1 MSTTI
6 DQRVVEM
13 RFDNK
18 QFESNVSTT
27 MSTLE
32 KLKSKLN
39 FTNSAKGL
47 GAIGD
52 YIKKIDFSGISS
64 GVDVVQAK
72 FSALEV
78 IGVTALANIT
88 NSAVNAGKRMLNAL
102 TIDPISTGFSEYELK
117 MGSVQTIMAGTG
129 EKLEVIN
136 KYLEELNAYSDRTI
150 YSFSDMTSSIGKFT
164 NAGVNLKDAVKAIQ
178 GVSNVAAI
186 SGANADEASRAM
198 YNFAQALSV
207 GSVKLID
214 WKSIENANMATVAFK
229 DELIKTATE
238 MGTLVKVGEQYKTT
252 TTDMNGKVSDLFTS
266 TKGFNDSLSNQW
278 MTSEVLIKTLNKY
291 SDETTELGKKAFQAA
306 TEVKTFSEMCDSLK
320 EAAQSGWAA
329 TWETIFGDYTEG
341 VKLWT
346 GIYNTVS
353 SVIDASSNARNEI
366 LKVWKEFGG
375 RAAIVEALSN
385 AFNALANVLSAVK
398 TAYREIFPRMDGKQL
413 ATLSKR
419 IEIVTKGFEELT
431 KRNMPKVQKTFEAF
445 FAVIK
450 GITTVIGTGLK
461 IAIKAAV
468 VVITVLAQIIFDIS
482 DKLSVVILA
491 FRKWA
496 TENEI
501 LKKSLSVVV
510 GILTVFISKVIS
522 VGSAIISG
530 FLDAISIVVTLV
542 EEFFQLEIVQN
553 ILSAF
558 ASVVSTVFA
567 NIKQFLTAGIYIIRE
582 FINTI
587 RNLDEI
593 SLKNVSE
600 VFKDFGSKIKE
611 HFEGID
617 EMFGNISDATGKFKD
632 TVKDSFETTGGTV
645 DGLQTKFQ
653 RFAKVVSNALYSIG
667 PAEVFAVGFG
677 VALIWF
683 LRKINIAINNVTKPI
698 ASFSGIMGSLSQVL
712 KSFAFSVKASA
723 LTSAALAIAILAGS
737 LIILSKAINKKD
749 MLVAALVLGTLGAAL
764 AAFTKYVSS
773 FGNID
778 KFVVTMLSF
787 AGGLL
792 ILTACMKI
800 IEGIDSAKIGQ
811 SFTGLIGIMVVMAAF
826 AVLLAKYAPALSA
839 NSIFLVSFSAS
850 VLLMVYALDKL
861 TTVDMEAV
869 RNSLDTFGTIL
880 VTLGAISWMMGN
892 LTLGSAAGVL
902 LLSAGIV
909 AFLHSLDY
917 ICNYDF
923 NLTLGALG
931 KLTLVFG
938 TLAGAFAAT
947 KLAGKYAADAGV
959 MLLGMGVGLRLMGST
974 LKILA
979 DFDIP
984 SLIKSVAGASALIY
998 AMKFLIEA
1006 TSKAG
1011 EHAAKAGATLIQM
1024 GAAMVILA
1032 AVVTIMAHI
1041 DFFGIVKAVAAIVVI
1056 MDAMSGLVRATE
1068 KAKDIK
1074 ATLVIIALIIAE
1086 LVASIGVLAM
1096 LDPQQLVLATA
1107 TVTGII
1113 GVFTL
1118 LIKALDTVSNAGN
1131 LVKNAAS
1138 AAVSMGMF
1146 LGVIGLL
1153 LVTIDKLEVSASIE
1167 TVGSIC
1173 LLLLSMTAAT
1183 AIMSAMGPL
1192 ANGAFAGAS
1201 AMLKAL
1207 FPVAAVIGMIG
1218 FIAGLL
1224 GEILPE
1230 GAESAIDRGLSIIQK
1245 VVNGIV
1251 ETLAGIVTTALTSLT
1266 AGLVEVGNNLSAFGE
1281 SLSGFIESV
1290 RLIDD
1295 KALTGTGYLTGI
1307 LLELTGG
1314 GFLTRLGGLE
1324 STLSSMAGMDFTGL
1338 TNTVE
1343 SVSSMGKKMSK
1354 LEKVKEWFDNNDIRS
1369 FGFQLKTFAEA
1380 FSNYAEA
1387 VPANG
1392 AEAATAMTEIASS
1405 FTALDKMISSSKNL
1419 FSGEV
1424 NLSTFGEQL
1433 VKFSETLKTFYGNIK
1448 GINAEQLTGVLSGV
1462 NQLTSAVKQIGKLDP
1477 GTVSSFK
1484 VTFSNMASQAIQA
1497 FIDTIR
1503 NSTPQV
1509 RASMNNLVFA
1519 INAGLSSNSIMFKMA
1534 GQTVISNLILGMNAM
1549 SGNAKEAMHKLSRTA
1564 WFETTKFYNNY
1575 YSTGQYLIKG
1585 FISGMKSK
1593 KGDVKKV
1600 GKELGK
1606 TALDSLDKT
1615 LDIHS
1620 PSREAFVRGLQTVKG
1635 YVNGA
1640 KSKFGELKNTVSGG
1654 MKDNVLGTLDGFKS
1668 TIQKKGAD
1676 ATSAFGDSML
1686 SSLYDYVPELKTMFG
1701 DISLDFNDGSISDIA
1716 DSLGANLISNKASTE
1731 GVTSAMNNVS
1741 NATKS
1746 ATSGLGGY
1754 SSSAKSAKKSTDIL
1768 AEALGNLSKN
1778 KKTDTKKTY
1787 EAVTA
1792 LQKYMQ
1798 QRYKESEQYET
1809 DTETLKKYQAELE
1822 ELAKKRD
1829 IIKKKAEDSVKGRI
1843 KLSEDEKKQVKSD
1856 LEEIE
1861 KSVESKT
1868 EEIEKHLETMCT
1880 NAKKIY
1886 TDLRDNVKKTFEEG
1900 LDFSKI
1906 KLDTG
1911 IDLFKEF
1918 KLDEEVTPKS
1928 ILDNMK
1934 SQVKGVEKMMKSLDK
1949 LSQKESLSSGLLDK
1963 LKEMGASGASYI
1975 DAFSKMTSQQLSRAS
1990 EYFEKT
1996 GTLSGKKLLDGMK
2009 DSFTNLEKWQ
2019 SDIGTLLT
2027 TGLDQRII
2035 EKLASMGTSS
2045 QEYLNAFMTFTPED
2059 IEAFNQM
2066 YVSALKLPNDATDD
2080 IMKSFVDTWNRA
2092 ANASVG
2098 IDATNSAALV
2108 EGATELGVSMTGG
2121 LEQGI
2126 ENKKETLLE
2135 KAGNV
2140 AIQTLEKFGE
2150 KLSHKNGSEIG
2161 EDVTAGLESGIR
2173 SGKSGVI
2180 YAAVDVALEAYKAAK
2195 KALDI
2200 NSPSGMFESLGVWS
2214 DAGLAKGLIK
2224 NTHVVV
2230 SAVKDVAG
2238 DALSGMKKAMS
2249 KIATAV
2255 DGDFDI
2261 KPIICPIVDLTNV
2274 EESAALIGSLLSG
2287 NQTSGLAVSTQR
2299 SVNNSL
2305 AAKQTASSERNR
2317 QNGETIINNFE
2328 QNNYSPKALSR
2339 GEIYRQTKNLFS
2351 AAKGTVKGV

>member
-346 GIYNTVS
+346 GIYNAVS

-419 IEIVTKGFEELT
+419 IEMVTKGFEELT

-468 VVITVLAQIIFDIS
+468 VVITILAQIIFDIS

-491 FRKWA
+491 FRKWV

-530 FLDAISIVVTLV
+530 FLDAISIIVTLV

-558 ASVVSTVFA
+558 VGVVSTVFA

-617 EMFGNISDATGKFKD
+617 EMFGNISDATNKFKD

-737 LIILSKAINKKD
+737 LIILSKSINKKD

-800 IEGIDSAKIGQ
+800 IEGIDSTKIGQ

-880 VTLGAISWMMGN
+880 VTLGAISWVMGN
-892 LTLGSAAGVL
+892 IKFGSAAGVL

-923 NLTLGALG
+923 NLSLGAIG
-931 KLTLVFG
+931 KLVLVFG

-959 MLLGMGVGLRLMGST
+959 MLLGMGIGLRLMGST

-984 SLIKSVAGASALIY
+984 SLIKSVAGASTLIY

-1032 AVVTIMAHI
+1032 AVVAIMAHI
-1041 DFFGIVKAVAAIVVI
+1041 DFFGIVKAVAAITVI

-1086 LVASIGVLAM
+1086 LVAAIGVLAM
-1096 LDPQQLVLATA
+1096 LDPQQLIMATA
-1107 TVTGII
+1107 AVTGII

-1118 LIKALDTVSNAGN
+1118 LIKALDTISNAKSYGEKA
-1131 LVKNAAS
+1131 LVS
-1138 AAVSMGMF
+1138 
-1146 LGVIGLL
+1146 LGVMTAF
-1153 LVTIDKLEVSASIE
+1153 LVTISAFLLFIDKLEVSASIE

-1314 GFLTRLGGLE
+1314 GFLTRFGGLE

-1338 TNTVE
+1338 TNTVDA
-1343 SVSSMGKKMSK
+1343 VSSMGKKMSK

-1380 FSNYAEA
+1380 FSNYTEA
-1387 VPANG
+1387 VPTNG
-1392 AEAATAMTEIASS
+1392 AEAATATTEIASS

-1433 VKFSETLKTFYGNIK
+1433 VKFSETLKTFYGNVK

-1484 VTFSNMASQAIQA
+1484 VTFSDIASQAIQA
-1497 FIDTIR
+1497 FVDTIR

-1585 FISGMKSK
+1585 FINGMKSK

-1606 TALDSLDKT
+1606 TALDSMDKT

-1701 DISLDFNDGSISDIA
+1701 DISLDFNDGSISDAA
-1716 DSLGANLISNKASTE
+1716 DSLGASLSSNA
-1731 GVTSAMNNVS
+1731 VSAMNDVS

-1746 ATSGLGGY
+1746 ASKGLGGY
-1754 SSSAKSAKKSTDIL
+1754 SSSSKSAKKSTDIL
-1768 AEALGNLSKN
+1768 AEALEKLSKK

-1798 QRYKESEQYET
+1798 QRYKESEQYGT
-1809 DTETLKKYQAELE
+1809 DTETLKKYRAELE
-1822 ELAKKRD
+1822 ELTKKRD
-1829 IIKKKAEDSVKGRI
+1829 IIKKKAEDAVKGRI

-1886 TDLRDNVKKTFEEG
+1886 TDLRDNIKKTFEEG

-1949 LSQKESLSSGLLDK
+1949 LSQNESLSSGLLDK

-1996 GTLSGKKLLDGMK
+1996 GILSGKKLLDGMK

-2066 YVSALKLPNDATDD
+2066 YVSALKLPNDAADD

-2108 EGATELGVSMTGG
+2108 EGATELGASMTGG

-2140 AIQTLEKFGE
+2140 AIQTLKKFGE
-2150 KLSHKNGSEIG
+2150 KLSRKNGSEIG

-2214 DAGLAKGLIK
+2214 DAGFAKGFIK

-2261 KPIICPIVDLTNV
+2261 NPTICPIVDLTNV

-2305 AAKQTASSERNR
+2305 AAKQTASNERNR

>member
-102 TIDPISTGFSEYELK
+102 TIEPISTGFSEYELK
-117 MGSVQTIMAGTG
+117 MRSVQTIMAGTG

-150 YSFSDMTSSIGKFT
+150 YSFSDMTSNIGKFT

-419 IEIVTKGFEELT
+419 IEMVTKGFEELT

-450 GITTVIGTGLK
+450 GITTIIGTGLK

-468 VVITVLAQIIFDIS
+468 VVITILAQIIFDIS

-491 FRKWA
+491 FRKWV

-737 LIILSKAINKKD
+737 LIILSKSINKKD

-826 AVLLAKYAPALSA
+826 AVLLAKYTPALSA

-1032 AVVTIMAHI
+1032 AVVAIMAHV
-1041 DFFGIVKAVAAIVVI
+1041 DFFGIVKAVAAIIVI

-1068 KAKDIK
+1068 KAEDIK

-1107 TVTGII
+1107 AVTGII

-1118 LIKALDTVSNAGN
+1118 LIKALDTIKNTKD
-1131 LVKNAAS
+1131 LFKNALN
-1138 AAVSMGMF
+1138 AVGSMTLFVG
-1146 LGVIGLL
+1146 LIGII
-1153 LVTIDKLEVSASIE
+1153 LVALDKLEISASIE

-1173 LLLLSMTAAT
+1173 LLLLSMSVAIAILSNIAPAAEVGSTAAFALLKMLGIV
-1183 AIMSAMGPL
+1183 AIII
-1192 ANGAFAGAS
+1192 GAIGAIS
-1201 AMLKAL
+1201 Y
-1207 FPVAAVIGMIG
+1207 I
-1218 FIAGLL
+1218 L

-1281 SLSGFIESV
+1281 SLSGFIESI

-1343 SVSSMGKKMSK
+1343 SVSSIGKKMSK

-1392 AEAATAMTEIASS
+1392 AEAATATTEIVSS

-1433 VKFSETLKTFYGNIK
+1433 VKFSETLKTFYGNVK

-1497 FIDTIR
+1497 FVDTIR

-1585 FISGMKSK
+1585 FINGMKSK

-1606 TALDSLDKT
+1606 TALDSMDKT

-1654 MKDNVLGTLDGFKS
+1654 MKDNVLGTLDGFKT

-1676 ATSAFGDSML
+1676 ATSAFGDSIL

-1716 DSLGANLISNKASTE
+1716 DSLGENLTSNAASTE
-1731 GVTSAMNNVS
+1731 GIASAMNNVN

-1754 SSSAKSAKKSTDIL
+1754 SSSAKSATKSANTL
-1768 AEALGNLSKN
+1768 AEALENLK
-1778 KKTDTKKTY
+1778 KKQKTDTKKTY

-1809 DTETLKKYQAELE
+1809 DTENLKKYQAELE
-1822 ELAKKRD
+1822 ELTKKRD
-1829 IIKKKAEDSVKGRI
+1829 EIQKKAEDAVKGRI

-1949 LSQKESLSSGLLDK
+1949 LSQNESLSSGLLDK

-1996 GTLSGKKLLDGMK
+1996 GILSGKKLLDGMK

-2066 YVSALKLPNDATDD
+2066 YVSALKLPNDAADD

-2108 EGATELGVSMTGG
+2108 EGATELGASMTGG

-2140 AIQTLEKFGE
+2140 AIQTLKKFGE
-2150 KLSHKNGSEIG
+2150 KLSRKNGSEIG

-2214 DAGLAKGLIK
+2214 DAGFAKGFIK

-2261 KPIICPIVDLTNV
+2261 NPTICPIVDLTNV

-2305 AAKQTASSERNR
+2305 AAKQTASNERNR

>member
-18 QFESNVSTT
+18 QFEDNVSTT
-27 MSTLE
+27 MTTLE

-47 GAIGD
+47 EAISD
-52 YIKKIDFSGISS
+52 HVKKVDFSGISS
-64 GVDVVQAK
+64 GVDAIQAK

-78 IGVTALANIT
+78 MGVTALANIT

-102 TIDPISTGFSEYELK
+102 TIEPISTGFDEYELK
-117 MGSVQTIMAGTG
+117 MGSVQTIMASTG
-129 EKLEVIN
+129 ESLEVVN
-136 KYLEELNAYSDRTI
+136 NYLNELNTYSDRTI
-150 YSFSDMTSSIGKFT
+150 YSFSDMTSNIGKFT
-164 NAGVNLKDAVKAIQ
+164 NAGVKLKDAVTAIQ
-178 GVSNVAAI
+178 GVSNVAALA
-186 SGANADEASRAM
+186 GANANEASRAM
-198 YNFAQALSV
+198 YNFAQALSS

-214 WKSIENANMATVAFK
+214 WKSIENANMATVQFK
-229 DELIKTATE
+229 EELIKTAVE
-238 MGTLVKVGEQYKTT
+238 LGTVVKVGNQYKTV
-252 TTDMNGKVSDLFTS
+252 TTDAKGSVSDLFTA
-266 TKGFNDSLSNQW
+266 TTGFNDALNNQW
-278 MTSEVLIKTLNKY
+278 MTTDVLVKTLAKY
-291 SDETTELGKKAFQAA
+291 TDETTQLGKDAFAA
-306 TEVKTFSEMCDSLK
+306 AQDIKTFSQLMDTLK
-320 EAAQSGWAA
+320 ESVQSGWAMS
-329 TWETIFGDYTEG
+329 WELIFGDFNEAK
-341 VKLWT
+341 KLWT
-346 GIYNTVS
+346 DINNVVGGFIE
-353 SVIDASSNARNEI
+353 ASSNARNAI
-366 LKVWKEFGG
+366 IKDWKDFGG
-375 RAAIVEALSN
+375 RASMIEAVGN
-385 AFNALANVLSAVK
+385 AFRALANIVSSVK
-398 TAYREIFPRMDGKQL
+398 TAFRELFPRMSGKEL
-413 ATLSKR
+413 ALLTKR
-419 IEIVTKGFEELT
+419 IAMVTQGFEELT

-445 FAVIK
+445 FTVVKA
-450 GITTVIGTGLK
+450 ITTVIGTGLK

-482 DKLSVVILA
+482 DKLSGVILA
-491 FRKWA
+491 FRKWV

-510 GILTVFISKVIS
+510 GILTVFVSKVIS
-522 VGSAIISG
+522 VGSAVISG
-530 FLDAISIVVTLV
+530 LLDAISIVVTLV

-558 ASVVSTVFA
+558 AGIVSIVFT
-567 NIKQFLTAGIYIIRE
+567 NVKQFLTAGIYIIRE
-582 FINTI
+582 FINSI

-698 ASFSGIMGSLSQVL
+698 ASFSGVMGSLSQVL

-737 LIILSKAINKKD
+737 LIILSKSINKKD

-850 VLLMVYALDKL
+850 VLLMIYALEKL

-892 LTLGSAAGVL
+892 IKFGSAAGVL

-923 NLTLGALG
+923 NLTLGAIG
-931 KLTLVFG
+931 KLALVFG

-984 SLIKSVAGASALIY
+984 SLVKSVAGASALII
-998 AMKFLIEA
+998 AMKFLIES
-1006 TSKAG
+1006 TCKAG
-1011 EHAAKAGATLIQM
+1011 EHAAKAGAMLIQM

-1032 AVVTIMAHI
+1032 AVVAIMAHI

-1107 TVTGII
+1107 AVTGII
-1113 GVFTL
+1113 SVFTL
-1118 LIKALDTVSNAGN
+1118 LIKALDTVSNAKS
-1131 LVKNAAS
+1131 LFLNAISS
-1138 AAVSMGMF
+1138 AGSMILF
-1146 LGVIGLL
+1146 LGVIGAFLYTL
-1153 LVTIDKLEVSASIE
+1153 DKLEVSASIE

-1173 LLLLSMTAAT
+1173 LLLLSMTVAT

-1218 FIAGLL
+1218 LIAGLL

-1230 GAESAIDRGLSIIQK
+1230 GVEADIDRGLSIIQK

-1290 RLIDD
+1290 RLVDD
-1295 KALTGTGYLTGI
+1295 KALAGTGYLTGI

-1343 SVSSMGKKMSK
+1343 AVSSMGKKMSK

-1380 FSNYAEA
+1380 FSDYAEA
-1387 VPANG
+1387 VPTNG
-1392 AEAATAMTEIASS
+1392 AEAATATTEIVSS

-1433 VKFSETLKTFYGNIK
+1433 VKFSETLKTFYGNVK

-1484 VTFSNMASQAIQA
+1484 ATFSNMASQAIQA
-1497 FIDTIR
+1497 FVDTIR
-1503 NSTPQV
+1503 NSTPLV
-1509 RASMNNLVFA
+1509 RASMNNLVSA

-1549 SGNAKEAMHKLSRTA
+1549 SSNAKDTMHKISRTA

-1575 YSTGQYLIKG
+1575 YSTGQYLVKG
-1585 FISGMKSK
+1585 FINGMKSK
-1593 KGDVKKV
+1593 KGEVKKV
-1600 GKELGK
+1600 GNELGK
-1606 TALDSLDKT
+1606 TALDSMDNT
-1615 LDIHS
+1615 LGIHS
-1620 PSREAFVRGLQTVKG
+1620 PSIKAFLRGLQTVKG

-1640 KSKFGELKNTVSGG
+1640 KSKFGELKNTVAGG
-1654 MKDNVLGTLDGFKS
+1654 MKENVLGALDGFKS
-1668 TIQKKGAD
+1668 SVQKSGAD
-1676 ATSAFGDSML
+1676 ATSAFGDSIL

-1701 DISLDFNDGSISDIA
+1701 DISLDFNDSSISDA
-1716 DSLGANLISNKASTE
+1716 ANSLGASLSSNTASAEGIS
-1731 GVTSAMNNVS
+1731 SAMNDVS

-1746 ATSGLGGY
+1746 ASKGLGGY
-1754 SSSAKSAKKSTDIL
+1754 SSSSKSAKKSTDIL
-1768 AEALGNLSKN
+1768 AEALENLSKK

-1798 QRYKESEQYET
+1798 HRYKETEQYET
-1809 DTETLKKYQAELE
+1809 DTETLKKYQTELE
-1822 ELAKKRD
+1822 ELTKKRD
-1829 IIKKKAEDSVKGRI
+1829 AIKKKAEDSVKGRI

-1868 EEIEKHLETMCT
+1868 DEIEKHLETMCT

-1886 TDLRDNVKKTFEEG
+1886 TDLRDNIKKTFEEG

-1975 DAFSKMTSQQLSRAS
+1975 EAFSKMTSQQLRRAS
-1990 EYFEKT
+1990 EYFETT
-1996 GTLSGKKLLDGMK
+1996 GKLSGKKLLDGMK
-2009 DSFTNLEKWQ
+2009 DNFTNLEKWQ

-2027 TGLDQRII
+2027 SGLDQRIV

-2045 QEYLNAFMTFTPED
+2045 QEYMNAIMTFTPED

-2066 YVSALKLPNDATDD
+2066 YVSALKLPNDAADD
-2080 IMKSFVDTWNRA
+2080 IMQSFVETWNRA

-2108 EGATELGVSMTGG
+2108 EGATELGTNMTGG

-2126 ENKKETLLE
+2126 ENKKETLLD
-2135 KAGNV
+2135 KAANV
-2140 AIQTLEKFGE
+2140 ATQTLKKFGE
-2150 KLSHKNGSEIG
+2150 KLSRKNGSEIG
-2161 EDVTAGLESGIR
+2161 GNVTSGLESGIR

-2180 YAAVDVALEAYKAAK
+2180 YAAVDVALSAYKAAK

-2200 NSPSGMFESLGVWS
+2200 NSPSGMFEALGIWS

-2238 DALSGMKKAMS
+2238 DVLSGMKKAMS

-2255 DGDFDI
+2255 DGDFDVN
-2261 KPIICPIVDLTNV
+2261 PTICPIVDLTNV
-2274 EESAALIGSLLSG
+2274 EESAALISSLLSG

-2305 AAKQTASSERNR
+2305 AAKQTVNNERNR

>member
-102 TIDPISTGFSEYELK
+102 TIEPISTGFSEYELK
-117 MGSVQTIMAGTG
+117 MRSVQTIMAGTG

-150 YSFSDMTSSIGKFT
+150 YSFSDMTSNIGKFT

-419 IEIVTKGFEELT
+419 IEMVTKGFEELT

-450 GITTVIGTGLK
+450 GITTIIGTGLK

-468 VVITVLAQIIFDIS
+468 VVITILAQIIFDIS

-491 FRKWA
+491 FRKWV

-737 LIILSKAINKKD
+737 LIILSKSINKKD

-1032 AVVTIMAHI
+1032 AVVAIMAHV
-1041 DFFGIVKAVAAIVVI
+1041 DFFGIVKAVAAIIVI

-1068 KAKDIK
+1068 KAEDIK

-1107 TVTGII
+1107 AVTGII

-1118 LIKALDTVSNAGN
+1118 LIKALDTIKNTKD
-1131 LVKNAAS
+1131 LFKNALN
-1138 AAVSMGMF
+1138 AVGSMTLFVG
-1146 LGVIGLL
+1146 LIGII
-1153 LVTIDKLEVSASIE
+1153 LVALDKLEISASIE

-1173 LLLLSMTAAT
+1173 LLLLSMSVAIAILSNIAPAAEVGSTAAFALLKMLGIV
-1183 AIMSAMGPL
+1183 AIII
-1192 ANGAFAGAS
+1192 GAIGAIS
-1201 AMLKAL
+1201 Y
-1207 FPVAAVIGMIG
+1207 I
-1218 FIAGLL
+1218 L

-1281 SLSGFIESV
+1281 SLSGFIESI

-1392 AEAATAMTEIASS
+1392 AEAATATTEIVSS

-1433 VKFSETLKTFYGNIK
+1433 VKFSETLKTFYGNVK

-1484 VTFSNMASQAIQA
+1484 ITFSNMASQAIQA
-1497 FIDTIR
+1497 FVDTIR
-1503 NSTPQV
+1503 NSTPLV
-1509 RASMNNLVFA
+1509 RASMNNLVSA

-1549 SGNAKEAMHKLSRTA
+1549 SGNAKEAMHKISRTA

-1585 FISGMKSK
+1585 FINGMKSK

-1606 TALDSLDKT
+1606 TALDSMDKT
-1615 LDIHS
+1615 LGIHS
-1620 PSREAFVRGLQTVKG
+1620 PSWEAFVRGLQTVKG

-1668 TIQKKGAD
+1668 AIQEKGSD

-1701 DISLDFNDGSISDIA
+1701 DISLDFNDGSISDAA
-1716 DSLGANLISNKASTE
+1716 DSLGASLSSNTA
-1731 GVTSAMNNVS
+1731 SAMNDVS

-1746 ATSGLGGY
+1746 ASKGLGGY
-1754 SSSAKSAKKSTDIL
+1754 SSSSKSAKKSTDIL
-1768 AEALGNLSKN
+1768 AEALEKLSKK

-1798 QRYKESEQYET
+1798 QRYKESEQYGT
-1809 DTETLKKYQAELE
+1809 DTENLKKYQAELE
-1822 ELAKKRD
+1822 ELTKKRD
-1829 IIKKKAEDSVKGRI
+1829 VIKKKAEDSVKGRI

-1886 TDLRDNVKKTFEEG
+1886 TDLRDNIKKTFEEG

-2066 YVSALKLPNDATDD
+2066 YVSALKLPNDAADD

-2098 IDATNSAALV
+2098 IDATNSTALV
-2108 EGATELGVSMTGG
+2108 EGATELGVNMTGG

-2140 AIQTLEKFGE
+2140 AIQTLKKFGE
-2150 KLSHKNGSEIG
+2150 KLSRKNGSEIG

-2200 NSPSGMFESLGVWS
+2200 NSPSGMFEALGIWS
-2214 DAGLAKGLIK
+2214 DAGLAKGFIR
-2224 NTHVVV
+2224 NIHVVV
-2230 SAVKDVAG
+2230 SAVKNVAG

-2261 KPIICPIVDLTNV
+2261 NPTICPIVDLTNV

-2305 AAKQTASSERNR
+2305 AAKQTASNERNR

>member
-238 MGTLVKVGEQYKTT
+238 IGTLVKVGEQYKTT

-346 GIYNTVS
+346 GIYNAVS

-375 RAAIVEALSN
+375 RTAIVEALSN
-385 AFNALANVLSAVK
+385 AFNALTNVLSAVK

-419 IEIVTKGFEELT
+419 IEMVTKGFEELT

-445 FAVIK
+445 FVVIK
-450 GITTVIGTGLK
+450 SITTVIGTGLK

-468 VVITVLAQIIFDIS
+468 VVITVLAQIIFNIS
-482 DKLSVVILA
+482 DKLSGVILA
-491 FRKWA
+491 FRKWG

-501 LKKSLSVVV
+501 LKKSLNVVV

-530 FLDAISIVVTLV
+530 FLDAIGIVVTLV

-558 ASVVSTVFA
+558 VGVVSTVFA

-698 ASFSGIMGSLSQVL
+698 ASFSGIMGSMSQVL

-778 KFVVTMLSF
+778 KFVATMLSF

-892 LTLGSAAGVL
+892 LKLGSAAGVL

-923 NLTLGALG
+923 NLTLGAIG
-931 KLTLVFG
+931 KLVLVFG

-947 KLAGKYAADAGV
+947 KLVGKYAADAGV

-974 LKILA
+974 LKMLA

-1107 TVTGII
+1107 AVTGII

-1118 LIKALDTVSNAGN
+1118 LIKALDTVSNAKE
-1131 LVKNAAS
+1131 LLKNAGAS
-1138 AAVSMGMF
+1138 MLSMIGILSIIGVF
-1146 LGVIGLL
+1146 LFAL
-1153 LVTIDKLEVSASIE
+1153 DKLEVSASIE

-1343 SVSSMGKKMSK
+1343 SVSLMGKKMSK

-1424 NLSTFGEQL
+1424 NLSTFGGQL

-1497 FIDTIR
+1497 FVDTIR
-1503 NSTPQV
+1503 NSAPLV

-1564 WFETTKFYNNY
+1564 WFETTKFYNDY

-1606 TALDSLDKT
+1606 TALDSMDKT

-1676 ATSAFGDSML
+1676 ASSAFGDSIL

-1701 DISLDFNDGSISDIA
+1701 DVSLDFNDGSISDIA

-2009 DSFTNLEKWQ
+2009 DSFANLEKWQ

-2066 YVSALKLPNDATDD
+2066 YVSALKLPNDAADD

-2261 KPIICPIVDLTNV
+2261 KPTICPIVDLTNV

-2305 AAKQTASSERNR
+2305 AAKQTASNERNR

>member
-1 MSTTI
+1 M
-6 DQRVVEM
+6 
-13 RFDNK
+13 
-18 QFESNVSTT
+18 
-27 MSTLE
+27 
-32 KLKSKLN
+32 
-39 FTNSAKGL
+39 
-47 GAIGD
+47 
-52 YIKKIDFSGISS
+52 
-64 GVDVVQAK
+64 
-72 FSALEV
+72 
-78 IGVTALANIT
+78 
-88 NSAVNAGKRMLNAL
+88 
-102 TIDPISTGFSEYELK
+102 
-117 MGSVQTIMAGTG
+117 
-129 EKLEVIN
+129 
-136 KYLEELNAYSDRTI
+136 
-150 YSFSDMTSSIGKFT
+150 
-164 NAGVNLKDAVKAIQ
+164 
-178 GVSNVAAI
+178 
-186 SGANADEASRAM
+186 
-198 YNFAQALSV
+198 
-207 GSVKLID
+207 
-214 WKSIENANMATVAFK
+214 
-229 DELIKTATE
+229 
-238 MGTLVKVGEQYKTT
+238 
-252 TTDMNGKVSDLFTS
+252 
-266 TKGFNDSLSNQW
+266 
-278 MTSEVLIKTLNKY
+278 
-291 SDETTELGKKAFQAA
+291 
-306 TEVKTFSEMCDSLK
+306 
-320 EAAQSGWAA
+320 
-329 TWETIFGDYTEG
+329 
-341 VKLWT
+341 
-346 GIYNTVS
+346 
-353 SVIDASSNARNEI
+353 
-366 LKVWKEFGG
+366 
-375 RAAIVEALSN
+375 
-385 AFNALANVLSAVK
+385 
-398 TAYREIFPRMDGKQL
+398 
-413 ATLSKR
+413 
-419 IEIVTKGFEELT
+419 
-431 KRNMPKVQKTFEAF
+431 
-445 FAVIK
+445 
-450 GITTVIGTGLK
+450 K

-468 VVITVLAQIIFDIS
+468 VVITILAQIIFDIS

-491 FRKWA
+491 FRKWV

-902 LLSAGIV
+902 LLSSGIV

-1011 EHAAKAGATLIQM
+1011 EHAAKAGAVLIQM

-1032 AVVTIMAHI
+1032 AVVAIMAHI
-1041 DFFGIVKAVAAIVVI
+1041 DFFGIVKAVAAIIVI

-1068 KAKDIK
+1068 KAEDIK
-1074 ATLVIIALIIAE
+1074 ATLIIIALIIAE

-1107 TVTGII
+1107 AVTGII

-1118 LIKALDTVSNAGN
+1118 LIKALDTISNAKSYGEKA
-1131 LVKNAAS
+1131 LVS
-1138 AAVSMGMF
+1138 
-1146 LGVIGLL
+1146 LGVMTAF
-1153 LVTIDKLEVSASIE
+1153 LVTISAFLLFIDKLEVSASIE

-1173 LLLLSMTAAT
+1173 LLLLSMTATT

-1295 KALTGTGYLTGI
+1295 KALTGAGYLTGI

-1380 FSNYAEA
+1380 FYNYAEA

-1392 AEAATAMTEIASS
+1392 AEAATATTEIVSS

-1497 FIDTIR
+1497 FVDTIR
-1503 NSTPQV
+1503 NSTPLV

-1564 WFETTKFYNNY
+1564 WFETTKFYNDY

-1606 TALDSLDKT
+1606 TALDSMDKT

-1676 ATSAFGDSML
+1676 ASSAFGDSIL

-1701 DISLDFNDGSISDIA
+1701 DVSLDFNDGSISDIA

-2066 YVSALKLPNDATDD
+2066 YVSALKLPNDAADD

-2108 EGATELGVSMTGG
+2108 EGATELGASMTGG

-2140 AIQTLEKFGE
+2140 AIQTLKKFGE
-2150 KLSHKNGSEIG
+2150 KLSRKNGSEIG

-2173 SGKSGVI
+2173 SGKSCVI

-2200 NSPSGMFESLGVWS
+2200 NSPSGMFESLGIWS
-2214 DAGLAKGLIK
+2214 DVGFAKGFIT

-2261 KPIICPIVDLTNV
+2261 NPTICPIVDLTNV

-2305 AAKQTASSERNR
+2305 AAKQTASNERNR

>member
-238 MGTLVKVGEQYKTT
+238 IGTLVKVGEQYKTT

-346 GIYNTVS
+346 GIYNAVS

-375 RAAIVEALSN
+375 RTAIVEALSN
-385 AFNALANVLSAVK
+385 AFNALTNVLSAVK

-419 IEIVTKGFEELT
+419 IEMVTKGFEELT

-445 FAVIK
+445 FVVIK
-450 GITTVIGTGLK
+450 SITTVIGTGLK

-468 VVITVLAQIIFDIS
+468 VVITVLAQIIFNIS
-482 DKLSVVILA
+482 DKLSGVILA
-491 FRKWA
+491 FRKWG

-501 LKKSLSVVV
+501 LKKSLNVVV

-530 FLDAISIVVTLV
+530 FLDAIGIVVTLV

-558 ASVVSTVFA
+558 VGVVSTVFA

-698 ASFSGIMGSLSQVL
+698 ASFSGIMGSMSQVL

-892 LTLGSAAGVL
+892 LKLGSAAGVL

-923 NLTLGALG
+923 NLTLGAIG
-931 KLTLVFG
+931 KLVLVFG

-947 KLAGKYAADAGV
+947 KLVGKYAADAGV

-974 LKILA
+974 LKMLA

-1107 TVTGII
+1107 AVTGII

-1118 LIKALDTVSNAGN
+1118 LIKALDTVSNAKE
-1131 LVKNAAS
+1131 LLKNAGAS
-1138 AAVSMGMF
+1138 MLSMIGILSIIGVF
-1146 LGVIGLL
+1146 LFAL
-1153 LVTIDKLEVSASIE
+1153 DKLEVSASIE

-1343 SVSSMGKKMSK
+1343 SVSLMGKKMSK

-1497 FIDTIR
+1497 FVDTIR
-1503 NSTPQV
+1503 NSAPLV

-1564 WFETTKFYNNY
+1564 WFETTKFYNDY

-1606 TALDSLDKT
+1606 TALDSMDKT

-1676 ATSAFGDSML
+1676 ASSAFGDSIL

-1701 DISLDFNDGSISDIA
+1701 DVSLDFNDGSISDIA

-2009 DSFTNLEKWQ
+2009 DSFANLEKWQ

-2066 YVSALKLPNDATDD
+2066 YVSALKLPNDAADD

-2092 ANASVG
+2092 ANASVD

-2261 KPIICPIVDLTNV
+2261 KPTICPIVDLTNV

-2305 AAKQTASSERNR
+2305 AAKQTASNERNR

>member
-78 IGVTALANIT
+78 IGVTTLANIT

-102 TIDPISTGFSEYELK
+102 TIEPVSTGFSEYELK
-117 MGSVQTIMAGTG
+117 MRSVQTIMAGTG

-150 YSFSDMTSSIGKFT
+150 YSFSDMTSNIGKFT

-186 SGANADEASRAM
+186 SGANANEASRAM

-419 IEIVTKGFEELT
+419 IEMVTKGFEELT
-431 KRNMPKVQKTFEAF
+431 KRNMPKVQKIFEAF

-600 VFKDFGSKIKE
+600 VFKDFGSKIKD

-737 LIILSKAINKKD
+737 LIILSKSINKKD

-923 NLTLGALG
+923 NLTLGAIG
-931 KLTLVFG
+931 KLVLVFG

-974 LKILA
+974 LKMLA

-1011 EHAAKAGATLIQM
+1011 EHAAKAGTTLIQM

-1032 AVVTIMAHI
+1032 AVVAIMAHI
-1041 DFFGIVKAVAAIVVI
+1041 DFFGIVKAVAAIIVI

-1086 LVASIGVLAM
+1086 LVAAIGVLAM

-1107 TVTGII
+1107 AVTGII

-1118 LIKALDTVSNAGN
+1118 LIKALDTIKNTKD
-1131 LVKNAAS
+1131 LFKNALN
-1138 AAVSMGMF
+1138 AVGSMTLFVG
-1146 LGVIGLL
+1146 LIGIL
-1153 LVTIDKLEVSASIE
+1153 LVALDKLEISASIE

-1173 LLLLSMTAAT
+1173 LLLLSMSVAIAILSNIAPAAEVGSTAAFALLKMLGIV
-1183 AIMSAMGPL
+1183 AIII
-1192 ANGAFAGAS
+1192 GAIGAIS
-1201 AMLKAL
+1201 Y
-1207 FPVAAVIGMIG
+1207 I
-1218 FIAGLL
+1218 L

-1392 AEAATAMTEIASS
+1392 AEAATATTEIVSS

-1433 VKFSETLKTFYGNIK
+1433 VKFSETLKTFYGNVK

-1497 FIDTIR
+1497 FVDTIR
-1503 NSTPQV
+1503 NSTPLV
-1509 RASMNNLVFA
+1509 RASMNNLVSA

-1549 SGNAKEAMHKLSRTA
+1549 SGNAKEAMHKISRTA

-1585 FISGMKSK
+1585 FINGMKSK

-1600 GKELGK
+1600 GKELGN
-1606 TALDSLDKT
+1606 TALDSMDKT
-1615 LDIHS
+1615 LGIHS
-1620 PSREAFVRGLQTVKG
+1620 PSWEAFVRGLQTVKG

-1668 TIQKKGAD
+1668 TIQEKGAD
-1676 ATSAFGDSML
+1676 ATSAFGDSIL

-1701 DISLDFNDGSISDIA
+1701 DISLDFNDSSISDAA
-1716 DSLGANLISNKASTE
+1716 DSLGASLSSNAA
-1731 GVTSAMNNVS
+1731 SAMNDVS

-1746 ATSGLGGY
+1746 ASKGLGGY

-1768 AEALGNLSKN
+1768 AEALEKLSKK

-1798 QRYKESEQYET
+1798 QRYKESEQYGT
-1809 DTETLKKYQAELE
+1809 DTENLKKYRAELE
-1822 ELAKKRD
+1822 ELTKKRD

-1861 KSVESKT
+1861 KTVESKT

-1886 TDLRDNVKKTFEEG
+1886 TDLRDNIKKTFEEG

-1934 SQVKGVEKMMKSLDK
+1934 SQVKGVEKMVKSLDK

-2066 YVSALKLPNDATDD
+2066 YVSALKLPNDAADD

-2098 IDATNSAALV
+2098 IDATNSTALV
-2108 EGATELGVSMTGG
+2108 EGATELGANMTGG

-2140 AIQTLEKFGE
+2140 AIQTLKKFGE
-2150 KLSHKNGSEIG
+2150 KLSRKNGSEIG

-2200 NSPSGMFESLGVWS
+2200 NSPSGMFEALGIWS
-2214 DAGLAKGLIK
+2214 DAGLAKGLIQ

-2230 SAVKDVAG
+2230 SAVKNVAG

-2261 KPIICPIVDLTNV
+2261 NPTICPIVDLTNV

-2305 AAKQTASSERNR
+2305 AAKQTASNERNR

>member
-102 TIDPISTGFSEYELK
+102 TIEPISTGFSEYELK
-117 MGSVQTIMAGTG
+117 MRSVQTIMAGTG

-150 YSFSDMTSSIGKFT
+150 YSFSDMTSNIGKFT

-419 IEIVTKGFEELT
+419 IEMVTKGFEELT

-450 GITTVIGTGLK
+450 GITTIIGTGLK

-468 VVITVLAQIIFDIS
+468 VVITILAQIIFDIS

-491 FRKWA
+491 FRKWV

-542 EEFFQLEIVQN
+542 EEFFQFEIVQN

-593 SLKNVSE
+593 SLKNVTE

-737 LIILSKAINKKD
+737 LIILSKSINKKD

-800 IEGIDSAKIGQ
+800 IEGIDSTKIGQ

-892 LTLGSAAGVL
+892 IKFGSAAGVL

-923 NLTLGALG
+923 NLTLGAIG
-931 KLTLVFG
+931 KLALVFG

-1011 EHAAKAGATLIQM
+1011 EHAAKAGAVLIQM

-1032 AVVTIMAHI
+1032 AVVAIMAHI
-1041 DFFGIVKAVAAIVVI
+1041 DFFGIVKAVAAIIVI

-1068 KAKDIK
+1068 KAEDIK
-1074 ATLVIIALIIAE
+1074 ATLIIIALIIAE

-1107 TVTGII
+1107 AVTGII

-1118 LIKALDTVSNAGN
+1118 LIKALDTVSNAKA
-1131 LVKNAAS
+1131 LFSNAISS
-1138 AAVSMGMF
+1138 AGSMILF
-1146 LGVIGLL
+1146 LGVIGVFLFAL
-1153 LVTIDKLEVSASIE
+1153 DKLEVSASIE

-1338 TNTVE
+1338 ANTVE

-1380 FSNYAEA
+1380 FYNYAEA

-1392 AEAATAMTEIASS
+1392 AEAATATTEIVSS

-1497 FIDTIR
+1497 FVDTIR
-1503 NSTPQV
+1503 NSTPLV
-1509 RASMNNLVFA
+1509 RASMNNLVSA

-1585 FISGMKSK
+1585 FINGMKSK

-1606 TALDSLDKT
+1606 TALDSMDKT

-1640 KSKFGELKNTVSGG
+1640 KSKFWELKNTVSGG
-1654 MKDNVLGTLDGFKS
+1654 MKDNVLGTLDGFKT

-1676 ATSAFGDSML
+1676 ATSAFGDSIL

-1701 DISLDFNDGSISDIA
+1701 DVSLDFNDGSISDIA
-1716 DSLGANLISNKASTE
+1716 DSLGANLTSNAASTE
-1731 GVTSAMNNVS
+1731 GIASAMNNVS

-1768 AEALGNLSKN
+1768 AEALGNLSKK

-1809 DTETLKKYQAELE
+1809 DTENLKKYQAELE
-1822 ELAKKRD
+1822 ELTKKRD
-1829 IIKKKAEDSVKGRI
+1829 EIQKKAEDAVKGRI

-1856 LEEIE
+1856 LEEVE

-1886 TDLRDNVKKTFEEG
+1886 TDLRDNIKKTFEEG

-1934 SQVKGVEKMMKSLDK
+1934 SQVKGVEKMMESLDK

-2066 YVSALKLPNDATDD
+2066 YVSALKLPNDAADD

-2108 EGATELGVSMTGG
+2108 EGATELGASMTGG

-2140 AIQTLEKFGE
+2140 AIQTLKKFGE
-2150 KLSHKNGSEIG
+2150 KLSRKNGSEIG

-2214 DAGLAKGLIK
+2214 DAGFAKGFIK

-2261 KPIICPIVDLTNV
+2261 NPTICPIVDLTNV

-2305 AAKQTASSERNR
+2305 AAKQTASNERNR